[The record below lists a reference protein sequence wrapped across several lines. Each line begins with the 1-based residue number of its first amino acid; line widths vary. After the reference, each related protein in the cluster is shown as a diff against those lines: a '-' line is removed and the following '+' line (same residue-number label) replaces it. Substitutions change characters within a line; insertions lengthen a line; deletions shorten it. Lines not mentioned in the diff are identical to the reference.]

1 MQPQAEVPDTALPRH
16 AWLTVG
22 LLWFVALFNY
32 LSRVMMPTMHGSIVA
47 AIPMSEA
54 EFGLLTSAFLW
65 IYGLL
70 NPIAGFL
77 SDRLGRSRVI
87 LISML
92 AWSAITCLTAYA
104 RTFEQL
110 LVMRILMGVSETC
123 YFPAALALISEYH
136 RGPTRSLACG
146 LHMTGVLCGAAL
158 GGLGGWLAEVRS
170 WHFAFSLLGYVGIAY
185 GVILVFILR
194 DAPSAPEEAA
204 PVERKIGFGSAL
216 ASMGGS
222 PAFLRVFAFACVAG
236 AIGYSMLGW
245 MPTYLH
251 EHYHLRQGA
260 AGLSATGYLNVAEF
274 SGVFIGGIWS
284 DRWSRTQ
291 PRARALVLAIG
302 YCLAAPG
309 IFLVAHAGILP
320 FALAGLMLWGL
331 ASGFMDSNLMPVICL
346 VVDQRYR
353 ATAYGLINMGATV
366 AGGLAIYGVGLLRDR
381 GMDYG
386 RMLGLAS
393 FCVILCPLLIAGIK
407 PRKTQVGA
415 SPSAS

>member
-1 MQPQAEVPDTALPRH
+1 VTSATPARAGVTPPPLPRH
-16 AWLTVG
+16 AWLIVG

-47 AIPMSEA
+47 AIPMSDA
-54 EFGLLTSAFLW
+54 QFGLLTSAFLW

-70 NPIAGFL
+70 NPIAGYL

-92 AWSAITCLTAYA
+92 VWSAVTCLTAYA
-104 RTFEQL
+104 KTFEQL
-110 LVMRILMGVSETC
+110 LIMRILMGVSETC

-170 WHFAFSLLGYVGIAY
+170 WHFAFSLLGYLGIAY
-185 GVILVFILR
+185 GIGLVFILR
-194 DAPSAPEEAA
+194 DAPRAPEDTGLGDR
-204 PVERKIGFGSAL
+204 PIGFGPAL
-216 ASMGGS
+216 TSMGRS
-222 PAFLRVFAFACVAG
+222 PAFLRVFAFACFAG

-260 AGLSATGYLNVAEF
+260 AGFSATGYLNFAEF
-274 SGVFIGGIWS
+274 SGVFIGGLWS

-309 IFLVAHAGILP
+309 IFLVAHAGVLF

-346 VVDQRYR
+346 VVDRRSR
-353 ATAYGLINMGATV
+353 AMAYGLINMGATV

-381 GMDYG
+381 GLDYG
-386 RMLGLAS
+386 HMLGVAA
-393 FCVILCPLLIAGIK
+393 FCVIFCPLFIFGIK
-407 PRKTQVGA
+407 PRSDA
-415 SPSAS
+415 